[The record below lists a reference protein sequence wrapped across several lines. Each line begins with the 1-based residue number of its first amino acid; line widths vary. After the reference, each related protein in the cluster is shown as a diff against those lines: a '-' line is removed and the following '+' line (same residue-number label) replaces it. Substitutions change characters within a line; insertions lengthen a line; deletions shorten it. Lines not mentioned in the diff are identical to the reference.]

1 MTKAMHRLNGILVF
15 LLISLSAQHSPGD
28 ELQRAIP
35 TLPQEVQVA
44 VNRALPSKPGDTF
57 VILGNGLA
65 LLVRENP
72 GSEVVSARVVV
83 KAGSIYEGKTMGA
96 GLSHYLEHIV
106 SGGTTRSF
114 TEDQAK
120 ERLQRMGGTTN
131 AMTTYDRTTYYIN
144 TTAGN
149 WKDALD
155 LLLAYVSQNVLDPG
169 EVTREKSV
177 IQQEIKMG
185 ENSPDN
191 ELWKLYMKTAYR
203 VHPLRHPIIGYE
215 EVFVQQGRESLL
227 DYYLQRY
234 QPENMTVVV
243 AGGVKASE
251 VIAFTAEKIG
261 EVPRR
266 SPETLVLPEEPTP
279 VSPRREEREMP
290 IARLTQ
296 AIVGFPSVSLH
307 ERDLYALDVLSLLM
321 GEGETSRLNQRL
333 KDREKKVLRVS
344 ASNWTPSFARGQFMI
359 SLTLPP
365 QNWPGVMDIIHQEID
380 RFKKELVGF
389 EELEKVK
396 KSIIAQRIFGLETVS
411 AQASSLA
418 SSYFD
423 TGDPYYDEV
432 YVEGIR
438 QVTPEE
444 IREVARRYLV
454 PDRLTVAAVHP
465 PGTAERNAL
474 SQAGRTPAPKE
485 APVERHRLK
494 NGLKVFLRQDTSLPL
509 VTIKLY
515 GIGGLLMEDPGSPGI
530 SAFTASL
537 LTAGTRTRSKLD
549 IANAVERVGG
559 ALGSSSDN
567 STYHVVVKVLKED
580 LDLALDLLA
589 DVVQNPVFPN
599 EEIEKKRQETL
610 LALQRMDESWQAE
623 IVRMM
628 KQNYFTDSPYRNDR
642 IGTVESVKAFTRE
655 NIVAFHQRMVNP
667 NHSVVA
673 VYGDVRPEQVLAGLE
688 KRFQGWKGI
697 VSSLPNPQ
705 SETSPLKIDRTVEK
719 KNEKSSSALLV
730 VTNGLSVKDS
740 DRPVLDVMDAVLSGA
755 GNPGGRLFDALRGG
769 KEDLVYVV
777 GAFPFYGIKAG
788 YFAVITQTTLVN
800 LEKVQGI
807 ILENLRRLREEP
819 VSTNELETAKNMI
832 ATAHRMGLE
841 SLDAQAQSAV
851 VNEVLGLG
859 WDYDQ
864 KYVGLIQAV
873 TPQDVQRVSKEL
885 LTHALIVR
893 TIPEKP
899 VEILAPPPQ
908 ASDIHAR

>member
-1 MTKAMHRLNGILVF
+1 MVF
-15 LLISLSAQHSPGD
+15 LLISVSAQHGQGD
-28 ELQRAIP
+28 QVQRALP
-35 TLPQEVQVA
+35 TLPRDAQVA

-57 VILGNGLA
+57 VILRNGMT
-65 LLVRENP
+65 LLIRENP

-120 ERLQRMGGTTN
+120 ERLQRMGGSTN

-144 TTAGN
+144 SSAGN
-149 WKDALD
+149 WRDALD
-155 LLLAYVSQNVLDPG
+155 LLLSYVSENVLDPQ
-169 EVTREKSV
+169 EVTREKAV

-185 ENSPDN
+185 ENSPDS

-203 VHPLRHPIIGYE
+203 VHPLKHPIIGYE
-215 EVFVQQGRESLL
+215 EVFVQQNRESLL

-234 QPENMTVVV
+234 QPENMIVVV

-251 VIAFTAEKIG
+251 VIPFTAEKIRDF
-261 EVPRR
+261 PRR
-266 SPETLVLPEEPTP
+266 SPETLVLPEEPTL

-296 AIVGFPSVSLH
+296 AIIGFPSLSLH
-307 ERDLYALDVLSLLM
+307 DRDLYALDVLALLM
-321 GEGETSRLNQRL
+321 GDGETSRLNQRL

-344 ASNWTPSFARGQFMI
+344 ASNWTPSFAKGQFMI

-365 QNWPGVMDIIHQEID
+365 QNWPGVMDIVQQEIE
-380 RFKKELVGF
+380 RFKKEPVSR

-396 KSIIAQRIFGLETVS
+396 KSMIAQRIFGLETVS

-423 TGDPYYDEV
+423 TGDPYYDEA

-438 QVTPEE
+438 RVTAEE
-444 IREVARRYLV
+444 VRDVARRYLL
-454 PDRLTVAAVHP
+454 PERMTVAAVHP
-465 PGTAERNAL
+465 PGTAERNAV
-474 SQAGRTPAPKE
+474 SQAGQTPAVNE
-485 APVERHRLK
+485 SIVERHQLK
-494 NGLKVFLRQDTSLPL
+494 NGLKVFLKQDTSLPL

-537 LTAGTRTRSKLD
+537 LTAGTKTRSKLD
-549 IANAVERVGG
+549 IANAIERVGG
-559 ALGSSSDN
+559 ALVSSSDN
-567 STYHVVVKVLKED
+567 STYHVAVKVLRED

-589 DVVQNPVFPN
+589 DVIQNPVFPN

-610 LALQRMDESWQAE
+610 LALQRMDENWQAE
-623 IVRMM
+623 IMRMM

-655 NIVAFHQRMVNP
+655 KVAEFHRRMVNP

-673 VYGDVRPEQVLAGLE
+673 VYGDVHPDRVLAGLE
-688 KRFQGWKGI
+688 KRFQGWKGKA
-697 VSSLPNPQ
+697 
-705 SETSPLKIDRTVEK
+705 SPLPDPKVETRPLKTDRTVEK
-719 KNEKSSSALLV
+719 NNEKSSSALLV
-730 VTNGLSVKDS
+730 ATNGLSVNDS
-740 DRPVLDVMDAVLSGA
+740 DRPILEVIDAILSGA
-755 GNPGGRLFDALRGG
+755 GNPSGRLFDALRGG

-777 GAFPFYGIKAG
+777 GAFPFYGIRAG
-788 YFAVITQTTLVN
+788 FFGVITQTTLVN

-807 ILENLRRLREEP
+807 IVENLRRLREEP
-819 VSTNELETAKNMI
+819 VSAGELETAKNMI

-873 TPQDVQRVSKEL
+873 TPEDVQRVAKEL
-885 LTHALIVR
+885 LAHTLIVR

-899 VEILAPPPQ
+899 VEILTPPPQ
-908 ASDIHAR
+908 ASDIQAK

>member
-1 MTKAMHRLNGILVF
+1 MTKAMQKLNGILVF
-15 LLISLSAQHSPGD
+15 LLITLPAQHSQGD
-28 ELQRAIP
+28 QVQKALP

-57 VILGNGLA
+57 VILRNGIA
-65 LLVRENP
+65 LLIRENP

-83 KAGSIYEGKTMGA
+83 KAGSIYEEKNMGA

-114 TEDQAK
+114 TETQAK
-120 ERLQRMGGTTN
+120 ERLQRMGGSTN

-144 TTAGN
+144 SSAGN

-155 LLLAYVSQNVLDPG
+155 LLLAYVSQNVLDPQ
-169 EVTREKSV
+169 EVTREKAV

-203 VHPLRHPIIGYE
+203 VHPLKHPIIGYE
-215 EVFVQQGRESLL
+215 EVFVQQSRESLL
-227 DYYLQRY
+227 DYYQKRY
-234 QPENMTVVV
+234 QPENMIVVV
-243 AGGVKASE
+243 AGGVKAPE

-261 EVPRR
+261 EFPRR
-266 SPETLVLPEEPTP
+266 SPETPVLPEEPTL

-307 ERDLYALDVLSLLM
+307 DRDLYALDVLALLM
-321 GEGETSRLNQRL
+321 GDGETSRLQLRL
-333 KDREKKVLRVS
+333 KDREKKVLSVS

-365 QNWPGVMDIIHQEID
+365 QNWPGVMDIVQQEID
-380 RFKKELVGF
+380 RLKKEPVGR

-396 KSIIAQRIFGLETVS
+396 KSMIAQRIFSLETVS

-418 SSYFD
+418 TSYFD
-423 TGDPYYDEV
+423 TGDPYFDEV

-438 QVTPEE
+438 HVTGEE
-444 IREVARRYLV
+444 IRNVVQRYLV

-474 SQAGRTPAPKE
+474 SKTHQTAAVKE
-485 APVERHRLK
+485 SAIERHQLK
-494 NGLKVFLRQDTSLPL
+494 NGLKVLVKQDTSLPL

-515 GIGGLLMEDPGSPGI
+515 GIGGLLMEDPGSPGL

-537 LTAGTRTRSKLD
+537 LTAGTKTRSKLD
-549 IANAVERVGG
+549 IANAIERVGG

-589 DVVQNPVFPN
+589 DVIQNPVFPN
-599 EEIEKKRQETL
+599 EEIEKRRQETL

-623 IVRMM
+623 IMRMM

-655 NIVAFHQRMVNP
+655 KIVAFHQRMANP
-667 NHSVVA
+667 IHSVVA
-673 VYGDVRPEQVLAGLE
+673 VYGDVRPDRVMAGLE
-688 KRFQGWKGI
+688 KRFQGWKGNA
-697 VSSLPNPQ
+697 SSLPNPQ
-705 SETSPLKIDRTVEK
+705 AETRPLKTDRTVEK

-730 VTNGLSVKDS
+730 ATNGLSINDS
-740 DRPVLDVMDAVLSGA
+740 DRPVLDVMDAILSGA
-755 GNPGGRLFDALRGG
+755 GNPSGRLFDALRGG
-769 KEDLVYVV
+769 TEDLVYVV

-788 YFAVITQTTLVN
+788 FFGVITQTTLVN

-807 ILENLRRLREEP
+807 IVENLRRLREEP
-819 VSTNELETAKNMI
+819 VSADELETARNMI

-841 SLDAQAQSAV
+841 SLDGQAQSAV

-873 TPQDVQRVSKEL
+873 KPEDVQRVAKEL
-885 LTHALIVR
+885 LANTLIVR

-908 ASDIHAR
+908 ASDIQAR